1 MNPVAIVLL
10 MQCSAVSVE
19 CLLLYP
25 CCVVMCGMLSVMNG
39 KRGFSTVLA
48 SVDIRE
54 IGLYEVP
61 MLLSLFGFGIGMM
74 LASLHT

>member
-1 MNPVAIVLL
+1 

-19 CLLLYP
+19 YP

-39 KRGFSTVLA
+39 KSVFSNVLA

-61 MLLSLFGFGIGMM
+61 LLLCLFGFGKGVM
-74 LASLHT
+74 LASFHT